1 MSRLTKI
8 DKYGHPY
15 TNENVNCRNL
25 VSKDGINYQ
34 FVELEN
40 GVNAYDGKPID
51 KLYAIENIEEE
62 LGIPLEVLFKAMK
75 DGVWIREYPEDEPSF
90 HSVGISCVKGRWF
103 ISTDFDRIMNVN
115 CFKSAWAFTK
125 EELE

>member
-1 MSRLTKI
+1 MERLTTKI
-8 DKYGHPY
+8 KIKEDDNIAKTLYHIPREY
-15 TNENVNCRNL
+15 MSEAKHKLANL
-25 VSKDGINYQ
+25 ED
-34 FVELEN
+34 
-40 GVNAYDGKPID
+40 
-51 KLYAIENIEEE
+51 IEQE
-62 LGIPLEVLFKAMK
+62 LGISLEVLFKALK

-115 CFKSAWAFTK
+115 CFKSAWALTK